1 MTGDTTGIGAPPTM
15 SRVYCYTVEY
25 GPWMGCVQH
34 ARAHAIVVAAPPGG
48 GRGLP
53 AGRPAVRRLLSQP
66 TSAWHLALCT
76 AGFGAGRVAA
86 GRRPRFP
93 PKWA

>member
-1 MTGDTTGIGAPPTM
+1 MTGDTTDVGAPPTI
-15 SRVYCYTVEY
+15 SRVTCYTVEY
-25 GPWMGCVQH
+25 GPWTGCIQH

-53 AGRPAVRRLLSQP
+53 AGPAAVRRLLSQP
-66 TSAWHLALCT
+66 TSVALCT
-76 AGFGAGRVAA
+76 AGIMAGRPAA
-86 GRRPRFP
+86 ARRPRFS